1 MVQEIKQRALSAP
14 GFLKSS
20 LVVNQPSVELVLPI
34 VSLVEKRSYLLVKL
48 YYIYVACSKGSAF
61 TIIVKKKSVLFVVG
75 INSTGQLYQAS

>member
-1 MVQEIKQRALSAP
+1 MEISATQLVHNWSVVQEIKQRALSAP

-34 VSLVEKRSYLLVKL
+34 VSLVEKRSYRLVKL

-61 TIIVKKKSVLFVVG
+61 TIVV
-75 INSTGQLYQAS
+75 NL

>member
-34 VSLVEKRSYLLVKL
+34 VSLVEKRSYRLVKL

-61 TIIVKKKSVLFVVG
+61 TIVV
-75 INSTGQLYQAS
+75 NL